1 MNDALTGMF
10 LVPAVAMAVVAA
22 PVEEV
27 RDAQGRTPLMQAVL
41 KSHRASNAAAA
52 LAMIKG
58 GADVNARDHDGN
70 TPLMLVSS
78 IRYYNHE
85 MRSSLPVIKAL
96 VEAGADAYAL
106 NPDGMNLLEL
116 AVCQK
121 DMADASVV
129 AYLRSLGL
137 ELSLN
142 GKLAEA
148 CANNNVPK
156 VKEYLAAGADPDFA
170 RAFPLYICM
179 SAGTNYQPHDEEIMA
194 LLLQA
199 GANPNLRVRDL
210 MRCCVHGG
218 PSMHILLDAGM
229 DIHLAGEE
237 LADFVA
243 LVWRREGAFPNRT
256 FSRLVR
262 LGADVNAPNTYGPL
276 LCWSAEKWSE
286 HDARRVAYLLS
297 IGANPALKDADGRT
311 ALDIAREHGRQDIIP
326 MLENPAAPH
335 PFTTHGVDVPVPGRR
350 RCGGTPLTKAAH
362 DGDVEKVKALLAA
375 GADVEALGDAWG
387 GNTALWYA
395 LFKGHSEVAEVLLN
409 QYYARFGKVGTSAR
423 GITTAAHVARG
434 SAHLSCSQIRG
445 EHGRIPLH
453 EAVIDRDVER
463 VNCYAWREEEKQAV
477 DDAGNS
483 PMHYL
488 TYGGGN
494 VVQQDVDTA
503 RALVKHGAD
512 INARNLKGET
522 PLHCIQGV
530 GRDWIEASPTDVLA
544 RYLISAGADVQAR
557 THAGLNAL
565 ELAMCLR
572 DSWPMGSKNPISD
585 SPNPVVKLLAEQGLN
600 ASADALLIGAA
611 AANDVEAVKRL
622 LAAGANP
629 NAYGKD
635 APNAL
640 AACLSTV
647 MEHSPHEQE
656 IAALLLAAGADP
668 NLAARDIVYRAQW
681 SSGDMYSL
689 MFEHGL
695 NLCHV
700 PEPALRELVASLKHR
715 GTTQEYQI
723 LVQHGAP
730 VWDAAQLAAEMRA
743 AVLAGDERA
752 IYRVH
757 NQYYPTQTPLP
768 GEIPAPFADGKN
780 IGGDALMLACAVGNM
795 DVVRILLCME
805 CNVEGT
811 DAAGR
816 TPIEYA
822 AAHGFDEIV
831 YLLLNAGAKRI
842 PQAMQLAEQYG
853 QKHVAGILRQF
864 VQQ

>member
-1 MNDALTGMF
+1 MNR
-10 LVPAVAMAVVAA
+10 LVISVLLAPAVGLVALA
-22 PVEEV
+22 ESADTP
-27 RDAQGRTPLMQAVL
+27 RDAQGRTPLMQVL
-41 KSHRASNAAAA
+41 MKCHRSGNAEKAFE
-52 LAMIKG
+52 MIEA
-58 GADVNARDHDGN
+58 GADVNARDSAGN

-96 VEAGADAYAL
+96 AEAGADVHAL

-116 AVCQK
+116 AMCQK
-121 DMADASVV
+121 DVADAAVV

-148 CANNNVPK
+148 CARNDVPK
-156 VKEYLAAGADPDFA
+156 VKEYLAAGADPNFA

-179 SAGTNYQPHDEEIMA
+179 SAATHCQPHDEEIMA

-218 PSMHILLDAGM
+218 ANMHLLLDAGM

-243 LVWRREGAFPNRT
+243 LVWRREGAFPNPL
-256 FSRLVR
+256 FSRLIR

-297 IGANPALKDADGRT
+297 IGADPTQKDKKGRT
-311 ALDIAREHGRQDIIP
+311 ALDVAREHGRQDIIP

-335 PFTTHGVDVPVPGRR
+335 PITTHGVDVPAPGQR
-350 RCGGTPLTKAAH
+350 RCGGTPLTQAAD
-362 DGDVEKVKALLAA
+362 DGDVEKVKTLLAA
-375 GADVEALGDAWG
+375 GADVEALSDAWG
-387 GNTALWYA
+387 GNTALCEA
-395 LFKGHSEVAEVLLN
+395 LRWRHHKVADVLMN
-409 QYYARFGKVGTSAR
+409 QYYARYNKVGTSAR
-423 GITTAAHVARG
+423 GIITAAHVARG
-434 SAHLSCSQIRG
+434 REHLSCSLIRG
-445 EHGRIPLH
+445 EQGRIPLH
-453 EAVIDRDVER
+453 EAVIDNDIER
-463 VNCYAWREEEKQAV
+463 VACFAWREEEKSAV
-477 DDAGNS
+477 DDAGNT
-483 PMHYL
+483 PLHYL
-488 TYGGGN
+488 TYGGSICPDD
-494 VVQQDVDTA
+494 DVATA
-503 RALVKHGAD
+503 RALMRHKPD
-512 INARNLKGET
+512 INARNHRGET

-530 GRDWIEASPTDVLA
+530 GKEWIECTPTDILV
-544 RYLISAGADVQAR
+544 RYLVSAGADVHAR
-557 THAGLNAL
+557 TNAGLNAL
-565 ELAMCLR
+565 ELAMCLKS
-572 DSWPMGSKNPISD
+572 SWPMGSITPVAKST
-585 SPNPVVKLLAEQGLN
+585 SPVVRFLAEQGLT
-600 ASADALLIGAA
+600 ASVDALLIGAA
-611 AANDVEAVKRL
+611 AANDVPAVKRL

-668 NLAARDIVYRAQW
+668 NLAARDILYRARW

-700 PEPALRELVASLKHR
+700 PEPELRWLVASLKHCND
-715 GTTQEYQI
+715 TQNYEI

-730 VWDAAQLAAEMRA
+730 AWNAVQLAAAMRA
-743 AVLAGDERA
+743 AVLAADERA

-757 NQYYPTQTPLP
+757 NQYYPSQTPLP

-780 IGGDALMLACAVGNM
+780 TGGDALMLACALGNM

-842 PQAMQLAEQYG
+842 PQALQLAEQYG

-864 VQQ
+864 IKQ

>member
-1 MNDALTGMF
+1 MN
-10 LVPAVAMAVVAA
+10 PIVVSVLLA
-22 PVEEV
+22 PVVSLVARAESADIP
-27 RDAQGRTPLMQAVL
+27 RDAQGRTPLMQVL
-41 KSHRASNAAAA
+41 LQCHRSGNAEKA
-52 LAMIKG
+52 LALIAD
-58 GADVNARDHDGN
+58 GADVNARDGAGN

-85 MRSSLPVIKAL
+85 MRSSLPVIIAL
-96 VEAGADAYAL
+96 AEAGADVHAL

-121 DMADASVV
+121 DVADAAVV

-148 CANNNVPK
+148 CARNDVPK
-156 VKEYLAAGADPDFA
+156 VKEYLAAGADPNFA
-170 RAFPLYICM
+170 RAFSLYLCM
-179 SAGTNYQPHDEEIMA
+179 PSATQYQPHDEEIAA

-218 PSMHILLDAGM
+218 FNMHVLLDAGM

-243 LVWRREGAFPNRT
+243 LVWRREGPFPNPL
-256 FSRLVR
+256 FSRLIR
-262 LGADVNAPNTYGPL
+262 MGADVNAPNTYGPL
-276 LCWSAEKWSE
+276 LCWSAEKCSR

-297 IGANPALKDADGRT
+297 IGADPTQKDNKGRT

-326 MLENPAAPH
+326 MLETLAAPH
-335 PFTTHGVDVPVPGRR
+335 PITTHGVDVPAPGCR
-350 RCGGTPLTKAAH
+350 RCGGTPLIEAARE
-362 DGDVEKVKALLAA
+362 GDVDKVKALLAA
-375 GADVEALGDAWG
+375 GADVEALGNAWG
-387 GNTALWYA
+387 GATALRDA
-395 LFKGHSEVAEVLLN
+395 LFWRHDEVADVLLN
-409 QYYARFGKVGTSAR
+409 QYYARFGKVGSSAH

-434 SAHLSCSQIRG
+434 ESRLSCSLIRG
-445 EHGRIPLH
+445 EYGRIPLH
-453 EAVIDRDVER
+453 TAVICNDIER
-463 VNCYAWREEEKQAV
+463 VACYAWREEEKRAT
-477 DDAGNS
+477 DAAGNT
-483 PMHYL
+483 PLHYL
-488 TYGGGN
+488 TYGGSTRPEH
-494 VVQQDVDTA
+494 DVATA
-503 RALVKHGAD
+503 RALMRHKPD
-512 INARNLKGET
+512 INARNHRGET

-530 GRDWIEASPTDVLA
+530 GKEWIECTPTDILV
-544 RYLISAGADVQAR
+544 RYLVSAGADVQAR
-557 THAGLNAL
+557 TNAGLNAL
-565 ELAMCLR
+565 ELAMCLKS
-572 DSWPMGSKNPISD
+572 SWPMGST
-585 SPNPVVKLLAEQGLN
+585 NPVAESPSPVVRLLAEQGLT
-600 ASADALLIGAA
+600 ASVDALLIGAA
-611 AANDVEAVKRL
+611 AANDVPAVKRL

-656 IAALLLAAGADP
+656 IAQLLLSAGADP
-668 NLAARDIVYRAQW
+668 NLAAQDIVYRAQW

-689 MFEHGL
+689 MLEHGL

-700 PEPALRELVASLKHR
+700 PEPELRALVARLKHC
-715 GTTQEYQI
+715 GYTQDYEI
-723 LVQHGAP
+723 LVKHGAP
-730 VWDAAQLAAEMRA
+730 AWDAAQLAAEMRA
-743 AVLAGDERA
+743 AVLAADERA

-780 IGGDALMLACAVGNM
+780 TGGDALMLACALGNM

-805 CNVEGT
+805 CNVEGS

-842 PQAMQLAEQYG
+842 PQALQLAEQYG

-864 VQQ
+864 IQQ